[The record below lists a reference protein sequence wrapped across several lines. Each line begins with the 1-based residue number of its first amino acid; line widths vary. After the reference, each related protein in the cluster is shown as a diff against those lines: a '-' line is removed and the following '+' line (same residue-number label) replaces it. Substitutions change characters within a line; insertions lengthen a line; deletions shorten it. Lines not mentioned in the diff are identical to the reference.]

1 MVSAEVGSSGHVQA
15 TEHDAVVTGGRM
27 RRLRGLGRLCLG
39 CGERR
44 ARYQYRGVVKA
55 DHTHTL
61 CFECFRA
68 ERNRLRGRTMFGG
81 GWLAPLASAPPR
93 ASKTFGDREALYL
106 DLQRRRRRAVLV
118 AYHASGAATA
128 VAPQPVRD
136 DQDCSKG
143 SVHCAVSSS
152 SAADA
157 VIESTGASAA

>member
-1 MVSAEVGSSGHVQA
+1 MFSAEVGCSGYFQA
-15 TEHDAVVTGGRM
+15 AGSDAMVTGGRA
-27 RRLRGLGRLCLG
+27 RGLRGAGRLCLG

-44 ARYQYRGVVKA
+44 ARFQYRGVVKA

-68 ERNRLRGRTMFGG
+68 ERNRLRSRTMIAG

-93 ASKTFGDREALYL
+93 ASKTFGDRAALYL
-106 DLQRRRRRAVLV
+106 DIQRRRRRAVLV
-118 AYHASGAATA
+118 AYHASGAAA
-128 VAPQPVRD
+128 PVAPAPVRA
-136 DQDCSKG
+136 DQDSSKG
-143 SVHCAVSSS
+143 SFHCAVSSS

>member
-1 MVSAEVGSSGHVQA
+1 MVRAEVGSSGHFQA
-15 TEHDAVVTGGRM
+15 TAHDAVVTGGRM

-39 CGERR
+39 C
-44 ARYQYRGVVKA
+44 V
-55 DHTHTL
+55 
-61 CFECFRA
+61 
-68 ERNRLRGRTMFGG
+68 
-81 GWLAPLASAPPR
+81 SPR
-93 ASKTFGDREALYL
+93 ASKTFGDRAALYL

-152 SAADA
+152 RAADA